1 MGKDCIRLSVKS
13 KTEHNIFDTLWGAL
27 LSALYMTS
35 LLLCLFTLTAAE
47 GSCAFVLLLSA
58 VITAACCFFL
68 HYKRLRLLGFVLP
81 LTVAAAVVLFF
92 PYDTIN
98 GLYLSYNGV
107 LDAIGEKTALIMPNL
122 ATDSQGYALPF
133 WLVLSSLLAIPVTLS
148 VHQKHCG
155 ILACVALAVVLFC
168 GYTGRIN
175 TVGVILLLT
184 SCAAMLMSM
193 GRDYT
198 SHSKRVFVLKTV
210 SLVLCVSVML
220 LTLAAVSPIDMSA
233 VEKNTEQAIN
243 NARFGGSKVLPGGD
257 FTKLKDFAPTDDA
270 MLEVVMSKPESYYLR
285 GYVGEVYTQTGWEP
299 LKNSEKYKSA
309 DLFYTLHDSGFF
321 GQTQLAAVQQAVEGE
336 STSNTLTVKNIAA
349 SRAYVYA
356 PYEVISADESIL
368 PKNAI
373 GDENLLANGFLG
385 CKSYSLKAAE
395 NGVKRYTTLC
405 SKLYDLEKSGDKNAL
420 SLLSLERYYNGY
432 VYQSYLDMP
441 SDTHELL
448 KSLLGDFEADGEH
461 LDYTKAKQ
469 NILTFL
475 TSNCSYSEKANP
487 CDGDFVTSFLL
498 SNPKGYSVHFATA
511 AVLMFRYY
519 GIPARYVE
527 GYLITPD
534 DIKTAAPNTAVTID
548 ETHAHAWAEFYQ
560 DGVGW
565 IPFEATPPYLNVM
578 EKADDLSGVSA
589 DAQNAQNKSQSTA
602 AKTTSQNQ
610 TADEM
615 LRQNKEQSTQTFVIC
630 ITTALSL
637 CLIAVIIFI
646 LRHILHKRRLS
657 LAFGVADNA
666 AAVKNMFAY
675 SAKLLVK
682 MKALSKAEDIYTA
695 GDSPPSHF
703 GEEYIKSLKDALQVY
718 QKTVFGGCVPNESE
732 REAVRRFT
740 EQTTSIYKS
749 RKHSKN
755 KSGGE
760 SA

>member
-1 MGKDCIRLSVKS
+1 MEKSCIRLSVKS

-27 LSALYMTS
+27 LSALYITA
-35 LLLCLFTLTAAE
+35 LLLCLFTLTAAD
-47 GSCAFVLLLSA
+47 SICTVVLLLSA

-68 HYKRLRLLGFVLP
+68 HGKRLRFLGFVLP
-81 LTVAAAVVLFF
+81 LAVAAAVVLFS
-92 PYDTIN
+92 PNDTIN

-107 LDAIGEKTALIMPNL
+107 LDAIGEKTALIMPKL
-122 ATDSQGYALPF
+122 AFDSQGYALPF
-133 WLVLSSLLAIPVTLS
+133 WLVLSSLLAMPVALA
-148 VHQKHCG
+148 VHQKHSG
-155 ILACVALAVVLFC
+155 ILACVALAVILFC

-175 TVGVILLLT
+175 AVGVILLFI
-184 SCAAMLMSM
+184 SCAAMLMSR

-198 SHSKRVFVLKTV
+198 AHSKRVFVQRTV
-210 SLVLCVSVML
+210 SLVLCISVML
-220 LTLAAVSPIDMSA
+220 LTLAVLSPIDMSA

-243 NARFGGSKVLPGGD
+243 NARFGGSAVLPQGD
-257 FTKLKDFAPTDDA
+257 FTKIKDLAPTDNA
-270 MLEVVMSKPESYYLR
+270 MLEVVMSKPDSYYLR
-285 GYVGEVYTQTGWEP
+285 GYVGEVYTQTGWKMLE
-299 LKNSEKYKSA
+299 NSEKYKSA

-321 GQTQLAAVQQAVEGE
+321 GQTQLAAVRQAVEGE
-336 STSNTLTVKNIAA
+336 STVNTVTVKNIAA

-368 PKNAI
+368 TKNAI
-373 GDENLLANGFLG
+373 GDTNLLASGFPG
-385 CKSYSLKAAE
+385 CKSYNLTAAE
-395 NGVKRYTTLC
+395 NQVKRYTTLS

-469 NILTFL
+469 KILTFL
-475 TSNCSYSEKANP
+475 TSNCTYSEKANP

-534 DIKTAAPNTAVTID
+534 DIKTAAPNTALTID

-589 DAQNAQNKSQSTA
+589 DAQNAQNESQSTA
-602 AKTTSQNQ
+602 AKAASQNQ
-610 TADEM
+610 TVDEM
-615 LRQNKEQSTQTFVIC
+615 LKQDEEQNTQTFVIC
-630 ITTALSL
+630 ITAALSL
-637 CLIAVIIFI
+637 CLTAVIIFI
-646 LRHILHKRRLS
+646 LWHILHKRRLS
-657 LAFGVADNA
+657 VAFGVADNT

-682 MKALSKAEDIYTA
+682 MRALEKPEDVYTA
-695 GDSPPSHF
+695 GDSFSSHF
-703 GEEYIKSLKDALQVY
+703 GEKYIKSLKDALQVY
-718 QKTVFGGCVPNESE
+718 QKTVFGSKTPTNDE
-732 REAVRRFT
+732 RQIVELFAEETMSLYKNRR
-740 EQTTSIYKS
+740 KVGD
-749 RKHSKN
+749 N
-755 KSGGE
+755 K
-760 SA
+760 